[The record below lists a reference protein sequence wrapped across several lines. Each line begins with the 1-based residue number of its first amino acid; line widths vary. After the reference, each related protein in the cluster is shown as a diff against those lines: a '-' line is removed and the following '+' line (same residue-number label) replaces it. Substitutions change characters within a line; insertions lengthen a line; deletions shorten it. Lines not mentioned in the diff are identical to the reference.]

1 MPTYFHPPRVVVHCL
16 SPDPHLNVKPSP
28 GGSHLSLGGTNTISK
43 HQSPQRHTLARCLLC
58 ARPLN
63 LLLHTPKLF
72 HEGALEGLSAVTANF
87 ANKKYIAPT
96 ACRLSDG
103 DGMRVCV
110 CVSLGRSECR
120 CWLHSQRV
128 CMCGCLH
135 LRVQRL
141 RPVSA
146 GNRWNRLQ

>member
-16 SPDPHLNVKPSP
+16 SPAPHLNVKPSP

-110 CVSLGRSECR
+110 CLSEE
-120 CWLHSQRV
+120 
-128 CMCGCLH
+128 
-135 LRVQRL
+135 
-141 RPVSA
+141 VSA
-146 GNRWNRLQ
+146 AAGCTVSVCVCVGVSISVCNVCDQ